1 MKVSLKTDPETL
13 FLLHKIINEQ
23 CQIIATNIGSKS
35 DKSMRI
41 ELFTLF
47 TQRCFSYSQNPNG
60 KKLQFTLKYHLAATL
75 YDLVTNN
82 NKLSGMYERNKIEI
96 FKNELHQKLL

>member
-1 MKVSLKTDPETL
+1 MKVSIKIDPETL
-13 FLLHKIINEQ
+13 FLLHQIINKE

-47 TQRCFSYSQNPNG
+47 TQRCFSYSQNKNG
-60 KKLQFTLKYHLAATL
+60 KKIQLTLKYHLAATL
-75 YDLVTNN
+75 YDLVRYG
-82 NKLSGMYERNKIEI
+82 NKLAGIYESNKIEI